1 MEQSPAWH
9 TFKKFQNKAT
19 QTLNTVHILS
29 DPAVSAKPIPL
40 HNNTHATKQSKSG
53 PATMGYNYQ
62 KQNSQCLVSASI
74 SELHIKH

>member
-29 DPAVSAKPIPL
+29 DPAVSAKPLTP
-40 HNNTHATKQSKSG
+40 
-53 PATMGYNYQ
+53 
-62 KQNSQCLVSASI
+62 SQ
-74 SELHIKH
+74 